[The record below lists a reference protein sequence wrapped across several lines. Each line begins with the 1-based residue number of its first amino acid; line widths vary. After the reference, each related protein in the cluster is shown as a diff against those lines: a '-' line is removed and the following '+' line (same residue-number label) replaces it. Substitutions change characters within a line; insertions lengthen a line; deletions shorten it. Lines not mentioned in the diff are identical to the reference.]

1 MIDVRRRTIHEVLQ
15 RGGRGRAQDRR
26 AMLRPFSRSR
36 LTVTVPVAPHGV
48 ASPVPGADDTMAS
61 PRFILKTDLQ
71 GLEPVAIG
79 GAAVLDAD
87 ARLRALL
94 GPDRAALFAE
104 PVVTWGNGRN
114 AGSVSW
120 YAEAAGD
127 PVPLAALPPARR
139 AAVEQRLAAE
149 LAALAPQMGD
159 PLLRGALTLAGPES
173 ILALDDRPL
182 LTGWGL
188 APPGALRDAASRA
201 QHLRGVYGAALPP
214 ALAAEGPPAPEPPR
228 PAAPPPPALPRAAAP
243 PPPPPPMPA
252 TAAAAPAARATGS
265 AWNWWLLPI
274 GLLVALLFLALGFW
288 LGWQLISERIA
299 QQRLVAPVAE
309 ESRLNEQIARQR
321 QTNEAL
327 RQEIEQAR
335 AALAGDVCR
344 PGDFGLSPLTPP
356 QITPMQPAQMPPP
369 APGQQAFQGSLIEL
383 LDQATVLVLGPL
395 ANGQG
400 VGTGTGFVVAPGIV
414 VTNAH
419 VVANLDPARTFVVNR
434 RLQRPR
440 TVQVVAQTPDPQPGR
455 ADFAILRL
463 PADAPA
469 LSPIGVTRVANRLD
483 PVIAAGFPQ
492 AIMQTDANFQALLDG
507 NIQAI
512 PELAVTDGLVSAVQ
526 TLPSGLVVMPHTAAI
541 SRGNSGGPLVDRC
554 GRVVGVNTFGFFNA
568 EQGERVSYAQKTDSL
583 LAFLAANGVTVAEVT
598 GACVPATIAA
608 PAAAGAP
615 PVSAPAPAAQPPAA
629 APSPAA
635 PAAPPATAPPADAT
649 PAAPGPTIPG
659 MPGIPM
665 PPFPR

>member
-1 MIDVRRRTIHEVLQ
+1 
-15 RGGRGRAQDRR
+15 
-26 AMLRPFSRSR
+26 
-36 LTVTVPVAPHGV
+36 
-48 ASPVPGADDTMAS
+48 MAS

-71 GLEPVAIG
+71 GLEPVSIG
-79 GAAVLDAD
+79 GSAVLDAD

-94 GPDRAALFAE
+94 GPDRAGLFAE

-127 PVPLAALPPARR
+127 PVPLTALPPARR

-149 LAALAPQMGD
+149 LAALAPLMAD
-159 PLLRGALTLAGPES
+159 PLLRGALVLAGPES
-173 ILALDDRPL
+173 ILALDDRPV

-188 APPGALRDAASRA
+188 APSGALRDPASRA

-214 ALAAEGPPAPEPPR
+214 SLAAEGPPGAEPPR
-228 PAAPPPPALPRAAAP
+228 PAAPLPPPRAAAP
-243 PPPPPPMPA
+243 PPPPPPPVA
-252 TAAAAPAARATGS
+252 PVAASAAPAARATGS
-265 AWNWWLLPI
+265 AWNWWLLPV
-274 GLLVALLFLALGFW
+274 GLLVALVFLGLGFW
-288 LGWQLISERIA
+288 LGWQLISDRIA
-299 QQRLVAPVAE
+299 QQRLVAHVAD
-309 ESRLNEQIARQR
+309 ESRITEQITRQR
-321 QTNEAL
+321 QTNDAL

-469 LSPIGVTRVANRLD
+469 LSPLGLTRVASRLD

-568 EQGERVSYAQKTDSL
+568 EQGERVSYAQKVESL
-583 LAFLAANGVTVAEVT
+583 LAFLAANNVTVAEVT
-598 GACVPATIAA
+598 GACTPAPVA

-615 PVSAPAPAAQPPAA
+615 AAQPPAATPAPAAPAPGTPAPAIPAPAAPAPAAQPPAT
-629 APSPAA
+629 A
-635 PAAPPATAPPADAT
+635 PAAPPAATPPPDAT
-649 PAAPGPTIPG
+649 PAAPGPSIPG
-659 MPGIPM
+659 LPGIPM

>member
-1 MIDVRRRTIHEVLQ
+1 
-15 RGGRGRAQDRR
+15 
-26 AMLRPFSRSR
+26 
-36 LTVTVPVAPHGV
+36 
-48 ASPVPGADDTMAS
+48 MAS

-71 GLEPVAIG
+71 GLEPVSIG
-79 GAAVLDAD
+79 GAAVLDSD

-104 PVVTWGNGRN
+104 PTVTWGNGRN

-127 PVPLAALPPARR
+127 PVPLTALAPARR

-149 LAALAPQMGD
+149 LAALSPLMAD
-159 PLLRGALTLAGPES
+159 PLLRGALVLAGPES
-173 ILALDDRPL
+173 ILALDDRPV

-188 APPGALRDAASRA
+188 APAGALRDPATRV
-201 QHLRGVYGAALPP
+201 QHLRAVYGAALPP
-214 ALAAEGPPAPEPPR
+214 ALAAEGAPAAEPPR
-228 PAAPPPPALPRAAAP
+228 AAAPPPPARAAAP
-243 PPPPPPMPA
+243 PPPPPPPVVP
-252 TAAAAPAARATGS
+252 AAAAAVPAGRGTGS
-265 AWNWWLLPI
+265 AWNWWLLPT
-274 GLLVALLFLALGFW
+274 GLLVAIIFLGLGFW
-288 LGWQLISERIA
+288 LGWQLISDRIA
-299 QQRLVAPVAE
+299 SQRLVAHVADE
-309 ESRLNEQIARQR
+309 ARITEQITRQR
-321 QTNEAL
+321 ATNDAL
-327 RQEIEQAR
+327 RSEIDQAR

-356 QITPMQPAQMPPP
+356 QITPVQPSAIPPP
-369 APGQQAFQGSLIEL
+369 APGQQAFQGTLIEL

-434 RLQRPR
+434 RLGRPR
-440 TVQVVAQTPDPQPGR
+440 TVQVVAQSPDPQPGR

-469 LSPIGVTRVANRLD
+469 LSPLGLTRVASRLD

-492 AIMQTDANFQALLDG
+492 AIMQTDQNFQALLDG
-507 NIQAI
+507 NIQSV
-512 PELAVTDGLVSAVQ
+512 PELAVTDGLISAVQ
-526 TLPSGLVVMPHTAAI
+526 NLPSGLVVMPHTAAI

-568 EQGERVSYAQKTDSL
+568 EQGERVSYAQKVESL

-598 GACVPATIAA
+598 GACAPAPVAPAAGSVPATPV
-608 PAAAGAP
+608 PA
-615 PVSAPAPAAQPPAA
+615 APAPAAPAPAAPAPAAPAPAAPGRAAPAPGAPAPVSPAPTPPGPAAPPADA
-629 APSPAA
+629 APADAA
-635 PAAPPATAPPADAT
+635 PAAPAPA
-649 PAAPGPTIPG
+649 IPG
-659 MPGIPM
+659 LPGIPM

>member
-1 MIDVRRRTIHEVLQ
+1 
-15 RGGRGRAQDRR
+15 
-26 AMLRPFSRSR
+26 
-36 LTVTVPVAPHGV
+36 
-48 ASPVPGADDTMAS
+48 MAS

-127 PVPLAALPPARR
+127 PVPLTALAPARR
-139 AAVEQRLAAE
+139 ATVEQRLAAE
-149 LAALAPQMGD
+149 LAALGPLMND
-159 PLLRGALTLAGPES
+159 PLLRSALVLAAPDS
-173 ILALDDRPL
+173 ILAIEDRPV

-188 APPGALRDAASRA
+188 APAGALRDPASRA
-201 QHLRGVYGAALPP
+201 AHLRGVYGAALPP
-214 ALAAEGPPAPEPPR
+214 ALAAEGPPAAEPPR
-228 PAAPPPPALPRAAAP
+228 PAALPAPPRAAAP
-243 PPPPPPMPA
+243 PPPPPSVAPIA
-252 TAAAAPAARATGS
+252 AAAAAPAARATGS

-274 GLLVALLFLALGFW
+274 GLLVALIFLGLGFW
-288 LGWQLISERIA
+288 LGWQLISDRIA
-299 QQRLVAPVAE
+299 QQRLVANVADE
-309 ESRLNEQIARQR
+309 ARITEQITRQR
-321 QTNEAL
+321 QTNDAL
-327 RQEIEQAR
+327 RTEIEQAR
-335 AALAGDVCR
+335 AALTGDVCR

-356 QITPMQPAQMPPP
+356 QITPMQPSQMPPP

-440 TVQVVAQTPDPQPGR
+440 TVQVAAQTPDPQPGR

-463 PADAPA
+463 PADAPP
-469 LSPIGVTRVANRLD
+469 LSPLGLTRVASRLD

-507 NIQAI
+507 NIQSI
-512 PELAVTDGLVSAVQ
+512 PELAVTDGLISAVQ
-526 TLPSGLVVMPHTAAI
+526 NLPSGLVVMPHTAAI

-568 EQGERVSYAQKTDSL
+568 EQGERVSYAQKVESL
-583 LAFLAANGVTVAEVT
+583 LAFLAANNVPVAEVT
-598 GACVPATIAA
+598 GACTPAAVA

-615 PVSAPAPAAQPPAA
+615 AAPAAPAPAPAAPPGV
-629 APSPAA
+629 APASPAA
-635 PAAPPATAPPADAT
+635 PATPPAATPPADAT
-649 PAAPGPTIPG
+649 PATPGPSIPG
-659 MPGIPM
+659 LPGIPM

>member
-1 MIDVRRRTIHEVLQ
+1 
-15 RGGRGRAQDRR
+15 
-26 AMLRPFSRSR
+26 
-36 LTVTVPVAPHGV
+36 
-48 ASPVPGADDTMAS
+48 MAS

-71 GLEPVAIG
+71 GLEPVGVG

-87 ARLRALL
+87 ARLRGLL
-94 GPDRAALFAE
+94 GPERAALFAE

-127 PVPLAALPPARR
+127 PVPLPALAPARR
-139 AAVEQRLAAE
+139 AAVEHRLAGE
-149 LAALAPQMGD
+149 LAALAPLMGD
-159 PLLRGALTLAGPES
+159 PLLRGALVLAGPDS
-173 ILALDDRPL
+173 ILAIDDRPV

-188 APPGALRDAASRA
+188 APVGALRDPASRA

-214 ALAAEGPPAPEPPR
+214 ALAAEGAAPEPPR
-228 PAAPPPPALPRAAAP
+228 PAAPPPPPRAAVP
-243 PPPPPPMPA
+243 PPPPPPAMPV
-252 TAAAAPAARATGS
+252 AAAAPARRATGS
-265 AWNWWLLPI
+265 AWNWWLLPV
-274 GLLVALLFLALGFW
+274 GLLVAILFLGLGFW
-288 LGWQLISERIA
+288 LGWQLISDRIA
-299 QQRLVAPVAE
+299 QQRLVAHVAD
-309 ESRLNEQIARQR
+309 ESRITEQVARQR
-321 QTNEAL
+321 QTNDAL

-356 QITPMQPAQMPPP
+356 QVTPVQPSALPPP

-400 VGTGTGFVVAPGIV
+400 VGTGTGFVVAPGVI

-419 VVANLDPARTFVVNR
+419 VVANLDPQRTYVVNR
-434 RLQRPR
+434 RLGRPR
-440 TVQVVAQTPDPQPGR
+440 TVQVAAQTPDPQPGR

-469 LSPIGVTRVANRLD
+469 LSPLGLTRAASRLD

-568 EQGERVSYAQKTDSL
+568 EQGERVSYAQKVESL
-583 LAFLAANGVTVAEVT
+583 LAFLAANGVTVAEVS
-598 GACVPATIAA
+598 GACT
-608 PAAAGAP
+608 
-615 PVSAPAPAAQPPAA
+615 PAPVAPA

-635 PAAPPATAPPADAT
+635 PAPTTPAPTAPAAPAPAAPAPVAPAPAAPAPAAPAAPAPASPPADPPPAAPPAGGAAPAGAVPVT
-649 PAAPGPTIPG
+649 PAAP
-659 MPGIPM
+659 
-665 PPFPR
+665 R